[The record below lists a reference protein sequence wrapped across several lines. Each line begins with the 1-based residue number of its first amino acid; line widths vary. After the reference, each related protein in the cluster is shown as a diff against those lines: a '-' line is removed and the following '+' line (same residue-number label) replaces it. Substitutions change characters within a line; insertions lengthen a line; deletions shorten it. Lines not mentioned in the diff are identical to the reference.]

1 MDTNKA
7 RALVEY
13 LTRHDRAVTAK
24 ELAGFLNLSVRS
36 VKSYISSINGEAK
49 EPFIISGHSGYTTN
63 PAAARNYLRAV
74 RRENTPQDYEERANW
89 INQKFLRY
97 HVSKLNL
104 YDVAEALNYS
114 ADTIRG
120 DVRRMNGSFAS
131 FGISYELHGNDICMI
146 ADEKSLRKLA
156 SYSYFEGS
164 GDRIVSYDSIKSN
177 LDDVDVEG
185 IRRILEHTM
194 AELNLYVNDFSLTN
208 IVLHTSIMASR
219 VLSHHE
225 LPSEPCPEHGED
237 DIVYHAAQRICV
249 ELEDLLHLS
258 LSREEQNNVYF
269 LLRANIN
276 LPVGNSHED
285 ILNFVGDELMQF
297 VEELIREV
305 DAKYYINLNS
315 EPFRY
320 PFAMHI
326 KNLLFRARH
335 NYRLTNPMSSAIR
348 YSHPMIFDIAVH
360 SALIINETYHVRI
373 SEDEISYLALHIGGE
388 IERQADTRSRI
399 RTVLLCPRY
408 LEFAGKIS
416 NQLLISFGDEID
428 LVACTEDPAALER
441 YRYELLITTVALE
454 SPPKNGAAVVSVPLL
469 GIGKYKSEIE
479 NALDSIRNARR
490 IRVLKSNFDRIFS
503 EKLFSISPEKNTDP
517 AQIMELMARQMI
529 EQGTVQE
536 DFYQRLMER
545 EQASSTGFP
554 NIAIPHS
561 MKMDAIR
568 TSINVMLCPQGVAW
582 GGNIVKIVMMVAIHR
597 TDLRMFGDLYQALL
611 ELMDDPRSRE
621 ALFKSRS
628 FEEFRECILH
638 WN

>member
-7 RALVEY
+7 HALVEY
-13 LTRHDRAVTAK
+13 LMRHERAVTAK
-24 ELAGFLNLSVRS
+24 ELAGFLNFSVRS
-36 VKSYISSINGEAK
+36 VKSYIAAINREAAV
-49 EPFIISGHSGYTTN
+49 PFIVSGHSGYTVHQ
-63 PAAARNYLRAV
+63 AAARDYLRAAPGQ
-74 RRENTPQDYEERANW
+74 TAPQDYEERANW
-89 INQKFLRY
+89 INQKFLKY

-104 YDVAEALNYS
+104 YEVAEALNYS
-114 ADTIRG
+114 ADTIRA

-131 FGISYELHGNDICMI
+131 FGVSYELHGNDICLQ
-146 ADEKSLRKLA
+146 ADEKSLRRLA
-156 SYSYFEGS
+156 RYSFFEGS
-164 GDRIVSYDSIKSN
+164 GDRIVSYDSIKAN
-177 LDDVDVEG
+177 LDDVDVDA
-185 IRRILEHTM
+185 IRGILERTM
-194 AELNLYVNDFSLTN
+194 AGLNLYVNDFSLTN
-208 IVLHTSIMASR
+208 IVLHVSIVVSR
-219 VLSHHE
+219 VLGHHE
-225 LPSEPCPEHGED
+225 LPTEPCPEYRED
-237 DIVYHAAQRICV
+237 DIICRAAQQVCG
-249 ELEDLLHLS
+249 ELEKTLHLC
-258 LSREEQNNVYF
+258 LSPEEQNNIYF

-297 VEELIREV
+297 VEEIIREV

-335 NYRLTNPMSSAIR
+335 NYRLTNPMSSAVR
-348 YSHPMIFDIAVH
+348 YSHPMVFDIAVH
-360 SALIINETYHVRI
+360 TALLINEAYHVRI

-408 LEFAGKIS
+408 LEFAGRIS

-428 LVACTEDPAALER
+428 LVACVEDPAALER

-454 SPPKNGAAVVSVPLL
+454 SPPQNGAAVVSVPLL
-469 GIGKYKSEIE
+469 GIAKCKSEIE
-479 NALDSIRNARR
+479 DALDSIRNVRR
-490 IRVLKSNFDRIFS
+490 IRVLKTNFDRIFS
-503 EKLFSISPEKNTDP
+503 AELFSVNPEKNTDP
-517 AQIMELMARQMI
+517 AQIMDVMSRQMI
-529 EQGTVQE
+529 EQGAVPE

-582 GGNIVKIVMMVAIHR
+582 GGNQVKIVMMVAIHK

-621 ALFKSRS
+621 ALLRSRS
-628 FEEFRECILH
+628 FEELRACILH

>member
-7 RALVEY
+7 HALVEY
-13 LTRHDRAVTAK
+13 LMRHERAVTAK
-24 ELAGFLNLSVRS
+24 ELAGFLNFSVRS
-36 VKSYISSINGEAK
+36 VKSYIAAINREAAV
-49 EPFIISGHSGYTTN
+49 PFIVSGHSGYTVHQ
-63 PAAARNYLRAV
+63 AAARDYLRAAPGQ
-74 RRENTPQDYEERANW
+74 TAPQDYEERANW
-89 INQKFLRY
+89 INQKFLKY

-104 YDVAEALNYS
+104 YEVAEALNYS
-114 ADTIRG
+114 VDTIRA

-131 FGISYELHGNDICMI
+131 FGVAYELHGNDICLQ

-156 SYSYFEGS
+156 RYSFFEGS
-164 GDRIVSYDSIKSN
+164 GDRIVSYDSIKAN
-177 LDDVDVEG
+177 LDDVDVDA
-185 IRRILEHTM
+185 IRAILERAM
-194 AELNLYVNDFSLTN
+194 AGLNLYVNDFSLTN
-208 IVLHTSIMASR
+208 IVLHVSIVVSR
-219 VLSHHE
+219 VLGHHE
-225 LPSEPCPEHGED
+225 LPTEPCPEHRED
-237 DIVYHAAQRICV
+237 DIICHAAQQICG
-249 ELEDLLHLS
+249 ELEKTLHLR
-258 LSREEQNNVYF
+258 LSPEEQNNIYF

-297 VEELIREV
+297 VEEIIREV
-305 DAKYYINLNS
+305 DTKYYINLNS

-335 NYRLTNPMSSAIR
+335 NYRLTNPMSSAVR
-348 YSHPMIFDIAVH
+348 YSHPMVFDIAVH
-360 SALIINETYHVRI
+360 TALLINEAYHVRI

-399 RTVLLCPRY
+399 RTALLCPRY
-408 LEFAGKIS
+408 LEFAGRIS

-428 LVACTEDPAALER
+428 LVACVEDPAALER

-454 SPPKNGAAVVSVPLL
+454 TPPQNGAAVVSVPLL
-469 GIGKYKSEIE
+469 GIGKCKSEIE
-479 NALDSIRNARR
+479 DALDSIRNARR
-490 IRVLKSNFDRIFS
+490 IRVLKTNFDRIFS
-503 EKLFSISPEKNTDP
+503 AELFSVNPEKNTDP
-517 AQIMELMARQMI
+517 VRIMKVMSRQMI
-529 EQGTVQE
+529 EQGAVQE

-568 TSINVMLCPQGVAW
+568 TSVNVMLCPQGVAW
-582 GGNIVKIVMMVAIHR
+582 GGNQVKIVMMVAIHK

-621 ALFKSRS
+621 ALLRSRS
-628 FEEFRECILH
+628 FEELRACILH